1 MALKVEE
8 KLQRQLQMEEKRRLV
23 KLRNAQPVQDKK
35 QRRRKQRLGSSL
47 RRKPKKPDKPSV
59 NSRIVSN
66 RLGSQRGNQNNARL
80 ATEEVDLEAA
90 GSADAQLAPPADARP
105 RRQKKLPV
113 KL

>member
-8 KLQRQLQMEEKRRLV
+8 KLQRQLQKEEKRRLV
-23 KLRNAQPVQDKK
+23 KQRKAQRVQDKEQRQEAEVRKLAAKEAKEARQAECQLKNSIK
-35 QRRRKQRLGSSL
+35 QARQSKR
-47 RRKPKKPDKPSV
+47 
-59 NSRIVSN
+59 
-66 RLGSQRGNQNNARL
+66 NQNNTRL

-90 GSADAQLAPPADARP
+90 GSAEAQLAPPADARP